1 MRTMK
6 RAAFALT
13 LGALA
18 GVLAGCDGEAPWVAA
33 TTPTPTT
40 SVEPTYGSGAGE
52 SAPATE
58 TPEPV
63 VNDLETGSAK
73 RQLDAGAVVADVT
86 YWSDL
91 ALDQWTAAAAK
102 PLSLSLSTTITPDDG
117 QGVYLQRASITVVPD
132 GGEALPVQEDTST
145 EPHGYLVL
153 SPYSYSQTFTIGAVP
168 DGTRSV
174 TLQVRYEFLVQTTPT
189 SDEYAKQTATDSLTV
204 AIAG

>member
-1 MRTMK
+1 MK
-6 RAAFALT
+6 RATFALT

-18 GVLAGCDGEAPWVAA
+18 AALTGCNGAAPWVDA
-33 TTPTPTT
+33 TTPSPTPTA
-40 SVEPTYGSGAGE
+40 SQRSYGDGAE
-52 SAPATE
+52 APAPTE

-102 PLSLSLSTTITPDDG
+102 PLSLSLSTTITPNDG
-117 QGVYLQRASITVVPD
+117 QGVYLQRASVTVVPD
-132 GGEALPVQEDTST
+132 GGEALPVQEDAST

-174 TLQVRYEFLVQTTPT
+174 TLQIRYEFLVQTTPT